1 MSSLASRIV
10 LDTAHPERYAAYLG
24 HLCRS
29 LYVRVSLEKTRIK
42 SYATISSR
50 ESVISLEESTKS
62 ACWSFKSGIAIR
74 HSIGWPRNEVYQCA
88 S

>member
-29 LYVRVSLEKTRIK
+29 LYVRVSLEKNPHK
-42 SYATISSR
+42 VVCHYLFAR
-50 ESVISLEESTKS
+50 ERYLSGGIDEVCVLE
-62 ACWSFKSGIAIR
+62 F
-74 HSIGWPRNEVYQCA
+74 
-88 S
+88 